1 MPSSTPRRFL
11 AFAGAVILL
20 AAAYALT
27 GRLGQASAI
36 PPGHIT
42 LIWPASGIALAA
54 LLIYGNRMWPGVWIG
69 SFLVNNWVSFERMHA
84 GASTNAMLASALIA
98 TGASAGA
105 LFGAEALRRTSKD
118 EQYLD
123 GTLDVTRFLVLGA
136 MVSCLVSPTVGV
148 SSLCFFGIQSW
159 AEFGSGWWTWWLGDT
174 VGVLVLT
181 PLLLTWRHPAIFGGT
196 ARRVGELVAVLVALL
211 VALLVCSGAAF
222 WGRYPVVYAVV
233 PVLVWIAFR
242 FGRHGATAANLIVS
256 SIAILGT
263 IDGFGPFARQTLT
276 VEESLFMAQLFLGVV
291 VMTTLLLAAAL
302 AERYRVEEELRVSG
316 ANLARENIERHDAL
330 LALRTARE
338 DLEDRVRERTAEL
351 AASNAALNEAKS
363 LAERASQAK
372 STFLANMSHE
382 LRTPMNAV
390 LGFAQVLWR
399 DKALG
404 PAQRDQLAAI
414 VRGGEHLLGLIN
426 DALSIAQI
434 EAGKAILHPGP
445 FSVRRMLL
453 GIEEMIRARAE
464 VKGLR
469 LDVTISV
476 TLPHYVIGDEGK
488 LRQILL
494 NLLGNAAKFTSKGSV
509 TLRVDWR
516 DGVATFEVEDTGPG
530 IPAEDLRHVF
540 KPFYQAGD
548 VVASTEGTGLGLA
561 ISSNYVAMMGG
572 ELHVRSAEG
581 VGSAFT
587 FQIPLAE
594 AHQTPISLHRGRVVG
609 IEPGQERFRI
619 LVTDD
624 EWTNRAPL
632 AAILSSLGF
641 DMREAEDG
649 SDAVRIWEEWRP
661 HAIFMDVRM
670 PVMDGWEAT
679 QQIRSAESKV
689 ESGRRAAAESKKL
702 QSPDSAISTQQR
714 PAARSSLSTQHCTII
729 AVSAS
734 AFDHDRERII
744 EAGADDFVA
753 KPYREETIFEKLA
766 EHLGVQFIVEERP
779 EPRSEVAAEI
789 VDDGAAAER
798 LSALPADVVERLRA
812 SLTLGDLGAIGK
824 VLADI
829 QSIDESLSETLG
841 SRVRRY
847 EFDEMLALLEPA
859 RQGLPRD
866 GA

>member
-1 MPSSTPRRFL
+1 MSSNTPRRVL
-11 AFAGAVILL
+11 ATAGAVILL
-20 AAAYALT
+20 AAVYALT
-27 GRLGQASAI
+27 GRLGQATAI

-54 LLIYGNRMWPGVWIG
+54 LLIFGNRLWPGIWLG
-69 SFLVNNWVSFERMHA
+69 SFLVNNWVSQEWAHGFT
-84 GASTNAMLASALIA
+84 STNAILASAVIA
-98 TGASAGA
+98 TGASIGA
-105 LFGAEALRRTSKD
+105 LFGAEILRRTSED
-118 EQYLD
+118 GQYLD

-148 SSLCFFGIQSW
+148 ASLCGFGIQSW
-159 AEFGSGWWTWWLGDT
+159 DEFGAGWWTWWLGDT
-174 VGVLVLT
+174 VGVLLFT
-181 PLLLTWRHPAIFGGT
+181 PLLLTWRRPAIFGGT
-196 ARRVGELVAVLVALL
+196 ARRMGELVAALVTL
-211 VALLVCSGAAF
+211 VICSGAAF
-222 WGRYPVVYAVV
+222 WGRYPLVYAIV

-242 FGRHGATAANLIVS
+242 FGRHGATAANVIVS
-256 SIAILGT
+256 TIAILGT

-291 VMTTLLLAAAL
+291 VMTTLLLASAL
-302 AERYRVEEELRVSG
+302 AEQRRIEDALRLSG
-316 ANLARENIERHDAL
+316 AELARENVERRDAL
-330 LALRTARE
+330 LALHTARE

-351 AASNAALNEAKS
+351 AESNTALNEAKS

-399 DKALG
+399 DKSLG
-404 PAQRDQLAAI
+404 PGQREQLAAI

-434 EAGKAILHPGP
+434 EAGKAVLHQGP

-464 VKGLR
+464 AKGLR

-476 TLPHYVIGDEGK
+476 TLPYYVVGDEGK

-494 NLLGNAAKFTSKGSV
+494 NLLGNATKFTIRGSV
-509 TLRVDWR
+509 TLCVDWR

-548 VVASTEGTGLGLA
+548 GAASTEGTGLGLA

-572 ELHVRSAEG
+572 ELRVRSAEG
-581 VGSAFT
+581 IGSAFT
-587 FQIPLAE
+587 FQVSLPE

-609 IEPGQERFRI
+609 IEPGQDRFRI
-619 LVTDD
+619 LVADD

-632 AAILSSLGF
+632 AAILSSIGF

-649 SDAVRIWEEWRP
+649 SDAVRIWEEWHP

-679 QQIRSAESKV
+679 QQIRDAEKD
-689 ESGRRAAAESKKL
+689 EGRRMKNESE
-702 QSPDSAISTQQR
+702 SEPSSDSSFILH
-714 PAARSSLSTQHCTII
+714 PSSFTKII

-734 AFDHDRERII
+734 AFDHDRQRII

-766 EHLGVQFIVEERP
+766 EHLGVRFIVEERP
-779 EPRSEVAAEI
+779 EPRAEVPAEI
-789 VDDGAAAER
+789 VEDAAAAKR
-798 LSALPADVVERLRA
+798 LNALPSEIVDRLRA
-812 SLTLGDLGAIGK
+812 ALTLGDLGAIGK

-829 QSIDESLSETLG
+829 QGLDEGLSETLG

-847 EFDEMLALLEPA
+847 EFDEMLALLETGK
-859 RQGLPRD
+859 QTLPRN